1 MGLMERV
8 NCSLKREEW
17 ETVIDLSLAQHLARI
32 QGCRIVVWDGADRPR
47 PSSDVRTNAEMG
59 LGLTG

>member
-1 MGLMERV
+1 MWLMERV

-32 QGCRIVVWDGADRPR
+32 QGYRIIVWDAG
-47 PSSDVRTNAEMG
+47 
-59 LGLTG
+59 

>member
-32 QGCRIVVWDGADRPR
+32 QGCRIVVWDGLIDLVPR
-47 PSSDVRTNAEMG
+47 QMFAPMPKWA
-59 LGLTG
+59 